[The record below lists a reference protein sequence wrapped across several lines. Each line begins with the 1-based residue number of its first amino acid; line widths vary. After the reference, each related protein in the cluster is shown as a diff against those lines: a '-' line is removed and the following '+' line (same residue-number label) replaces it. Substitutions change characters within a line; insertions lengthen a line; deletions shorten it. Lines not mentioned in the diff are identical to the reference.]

1 MKNFLISIKKDKE
14 KKQKEREILDKID
27 NDRYLEELKQ
37 EQKDRDDKLKQIED
51 L

>member
-27 NDRYLEELKQ
+27 NDRYLEELK
-37 EQKDRDDKLKQIED
+37 
-51 L
+51 